1 MSASA
6 AEAVRRIVE
15 AGGDADD
22 VLRACVTRLADEPD
36 VTWAGVALAEDGA
49 LQLGPSAGAS
59 DATRRKRA
67 PILFQGE
74 AVGEL
79 WVDGAIDRTTLDHVA
94 ALIAPFALIGWDTGG
109 EAWDP

>member
-1 MSASA
+1 MSDDALD
-6 AEAVRRIVE
+6 AVRRIAE

-22 VLRACVTRLADEPD
+22 VLRACVTRLTDEPD
-36 VTWAGVALAEDGA
+36 VSWAGVALAEGGA
-49 LQLGPSAGAS
+49 LQLGPWSGS
-59 DATRRKRA
+59 PDPGRRTCA

-79 WVDGAIDRTTLDHVA
+79 LVDGAIDRAILDRVA

>member
-1 MSASA
+1 MNASA
-6 AEAVRRIVE
+6 TEAVRSIVE

-22 VLRACVTRLADEPD
+22 VLRACVTRLAEEPG
-36 VTWAGVALAEDGA
+36 VIWAGVALVEDGA

-59 DATRRKRA
+59 DPTRRERA

-79 WVDGAIDRTTLDHVA
+79 WVDGAIDRTTLDQVA
-94 ALIAPFALIGWDTGG
+94 TLIAPFALIGWDTGG
-109 EAWDP
+109 EVWDP